1 MKLVLPAKAP
11 RVWADAVQLREAFAN
26 LIGNAVNYLDKEPGR
41 VEVTWREDG
50 DFCVFCVA
58 DNGPGVPE
66 AIRERVF
73 EPFVRG
79 PGAAGRRPGT
89 GLGLYFVRTVVEQG
103 GGRVWLESTAAEG
116 SRFFF
121 TMPRRPPADFTAENA
136 ENTARRKEWERHGP
150 FGTGCLLP
158 RASALSAVMFCTRG
172 LMSNP
177 SRTPI
182 RLLIVDD
189 DEQMRG
195 TLVGRFERKGLAVSN
210 AGSGEQALEIAA
222 KARFDVAVLDL
233 HLPGINGVELLEK
246 LKERQPD
253 LEALLLTAHSS
264 VETAVAAMKKGAYDY
279 LLKPFHLPEL
289 EVHIQKAYEKVQLA
303 RREQRLV
310 QHLHREEPRHRLVGS
325 SPAIKKI
332 AALIEKVAPTD
343 ATVLVRGPS
352 GTGKEVVA
360 RAIHAGSPRRDSP
373 LVTINC
379 AALQESLLESEL
391 FGHEKGAFTGAVQAK
406 PGLVEVAEGGT
417 LFIDEIGEMAVGLQ
431 AKLLRVLEDGHFR
444 RVGGTTEQRADVRVV
459 AATNRCAGGRD
470 QGEPLPRGPVLP
482 AQRHHAAA
490 AAAARAAVGH
500 PRAGRVLSG
509 HAAGGAGALPGGSG
523 GAGGAAA
530 LRLAGQRARAGQRAG
545 AGADPGGGR
554 DDHGGRPAGRPVPGG
569 AGGRRRGRFRA
580 QPARRPAAAC
590 ADGAARGEGQQGP
603 RRPRPRRQ
611 PPRPVPAARKIPAR
625 ES

>member
-1 MKLVLPAKAP
+1 MQPVQ
-11 RVWADAVQLREAFAN
+11 AD
-26 LIGNAVNYLDKEPGR
+26 
-41 VEVTWREDG
+41 VEH
-50 DFCVFCVA
+50 
-58 DNGPGVPE
+58 P
-66 AIRERVF
+66 
-73 EPFVRG
+73 
-79 PGAAGRRPGT
+79 
-89 GLGLYFVRTVVEQG
+89 
-103 GGRVWLESTAAEG
+103 
-116 SRFFF
+116 
-121 TMPRRPPADFTAENA
+121 
-136 ENTARRKEWERHGP
+136 
-150 FGTGCLLP
+150 
-158 RASALSAVMFCTRG
+158 
-172 LMSNP
+172 
-177 SRTPI
+177 RTPI

-189 DEQMRG
+189 DEQMRR

-325 SPAIKKI
+325 SPAIQKI

-431 AKLLRVLEDGHFR
+431 AKLLRVLEDGHYR

-459 AATNRCAGGRD
+459 AATNRSLEEEIKANRFRED
-470 QGEPLPRGPVLP
+470 LYYRLNVIT
-482 AQRHHAAA
+482 HAA

-500 PRAGRVLSG
+500 PRTGRVLPDD
-509 HAAGGAGALPGGSG
+509 AAGGAGALPGG
-523 GAGGAAA
+523 
-530 LRLAGQRARAGQRAG
+530 
-545 AGADPGGGR
+545 
-554 DDHGGRPAGRPVPGG
+554 
-569 AGGRRRGRFRA
+569 GRRRWRRWCVTTGRA
-580 QPARRPAAAC
+580 TCASWPTCWSGRRSW
-590 ADGAARGEGQQGP
+590 
-603 RRPRPRRQ
+603 RRTH
-611 PPRPVPAARKIPAR
+611 
-625 ES
+625 